1 MSKIRDVIE
10 LFECSV
16 QINDGNSFWIDID
29 GSNKSVFLSNDLLD
43 EEVAYVECQK
53 DKAIINVK
61 G

>member
-1 MSKIRDVIE
+1 MSKVRDVIK

-16 QINDGNSFWIDID
+16 QISNGNSFWIDID
-29 GSNKSVFLSNDLLD
+29 ASYKSIFLSNELLD

-53 DKAIINVK
+53 DKAIIVVE